1 MFKIKKLVFAFLV
14 LLAFFSYSVFAQ
26 TEDNESSKSNINL
39 SLINEN
45 FLIHSTEYFSKSS
58 YQTPSGKSVSHKEAT
73 ALFLSE
79 PESAIYVKQYKNWT
93 ATTFT
98 FLGICCATIATDI
111 IFTLNDNLPYHD
123 TVQNISSI
131 TIGSSL
137 LCALFSSK
145 IASSRF
151 NIALDKYNLKLLGIN
166 Y

>member
-79 PESAIYVKQYKNWT
+79 PESAIYVKQYKNR
-93 ATTFT
+93 
-98 FLGICCATIATDI
+98 TDSYWRRTSWWH
-111 IFTLNDNLPYHD
+111 FNDCRY
-123 TVQNISSI
+123 SI
-131 TIGSSL
+131 NNSW
-137 LCALFSSK
+137 C
-145 IASSRF
+145 
-151 NIALDKYNLKLLGIN
+151 
-166 Y
+166 